1 MLHRQLRATLRR
13 LPSTRRA
20 LSSVPSSPSILSTVL
35 PTSIDTTSVEFQERA
50 AAMNVLEEDLKR
62 LLRVVE
68 EGGGA
73 KAREKVRKAGNGK
86 LLVRER

>member
-1 MLHRQLRATLRR
+1 M
-13 LPSTRRA
+13 
-20 LSSVPSSPSILSTVL
+20 TVL
-35 PTSIDTTSVEFQERA
+35 ED
-50 AAMNVLEEDLKR
+50 DLKR

-68 EGGGA
+68 DGGGA